1 MSNPPPDALNNLPVA
16 GSQQSSGS
24 NQRTPGGP
32 RDQFLCEDE
41 APTLHRVLA
50 EAEIRAILQALQR
63 TGWNRKRAA
72 RILDISYRGLLYKLR
87 RHSITPSNS
96 V

>member
-1 MSNPPPDALNNLPVA
+1 MSNPPPDALNNLPSV
-16 GSQQSSGS
+16 GSQQSGA
-24 NQRTPGGP
+24 NQSPSGGP
-32 RDQFLCEDE
+32 RDQFLREEE

-87 RHSITPSNS
+87 RHSITPTNS

>member
-1 MSNPPPDALNNLPVA
+1 MSNPPTDALNNLTST
-16 GSQQSSGS
+16 GSARQPGATRSAA
-24 NQRTPGGP
+24 GGP
-32 RDQFLCEDE
+32 REQFLCEDE
-41 APTLHRVLA
+41 AQTLHRVLA

-87 RHSITPSNS
+87 RHSITPTGNI
-96 V
+96 